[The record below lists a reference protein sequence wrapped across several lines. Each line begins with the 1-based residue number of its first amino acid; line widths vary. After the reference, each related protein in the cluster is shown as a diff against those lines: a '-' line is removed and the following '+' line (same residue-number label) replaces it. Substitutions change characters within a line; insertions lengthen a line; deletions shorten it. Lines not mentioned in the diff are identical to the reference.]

1 MFALFIAS
9 DRPLLAYIH
18 NGPLSEVLEHY
29 QWSKLEIW
37 FLKFSDVIFH

>member
-18 NGPLSEVLEHY
+18 NEPLSEGLD
-29 QWSKLEIW
+29 LI
-37 FLKFSDVIFH
+37 SDPS